1 MIPYIMKKSNIEIRA
16 PKRKKIMGILWSRI
30 IKQYRRHCADSEF
43 ADLDDAA
50 DDFLK
55 YLENYPELNEKDR
68 MNEYL
73 IFELINFYYSIK
85 SDAEQIDGSSDENE
99 KDEHLYKGK
108 TDALA
113 ASIKTYRLYG
123 KNEHFSE
130 MTRKRLMEIA
140 KLPFGGMMEIMK
152 DEEVP
157 TKNMG
162 LWKNGFYEYI
172 TSRFLLTGT
181 RVDLILNEECGTT
194 SSSRSL
200 MIGGIIDHNLRFS
213 FDVSPV

>member
-1 MIPYIMKKSNIEIRA
+1 
-16 PKRKKIMGILWSRI
+16 MGIPLNKMI
-30 IKQYRRHCADSEF
+30 LQYMS
-43 ADLDDAA
+43 LDDDTEFSDSNSVV

-99 KDEHLYKGK
+99 KDEHLYKGI

-113 ASIKTYRLYG
+113 AGIKTYQLCG
-123 KNEHFSE
+123 KNEHFSG

-140 KLPFGGMMEIMK
+140 KLPFDGMMEIMK
-152 DEEVP
+152 DEDVP

-162 LWKNGFYEYI
+162 RWKDGFYEYI
-172 TSRFLLTGT
+172 TSKFLLTGT
-181 RVDLILNEECGTT
+181 KVDFILKEGCGAP
-194 SSSRSL
+194 SSCRSL
-200 MIGGIIDHNLRFS
+200 MIGGIIDHHLRFGI
-213 FDVSPV
+213 DVSYADLGKSFSTATSG

>member
-1 MIPYIMKKSNIEIRA
+1 MLKSSIRIHISESD
-16 PKRKKIMGILWSRI
+16 KIMEIPLNKIIL
-30 IKQYRRHCADSEF
+30 QYMS
-43 ADLDDAA
+43 LDDDTEFSDLNSVV

-55 YLENYPELNEKDR
+55 FVENYPELNEKDR
-68 MNEYL
+68 LNEYL

-85 SDAEQIDGSSDENE
+85 SNAELLGCSPDETGE
-99 KDEHLYKGK
+99 YLYNAIP
-108 TDALA
+108 DALA

-162 LWKNGFYEYI
+162 LWKNGFHEYI

-200 MIGGIIDHNLRFS
+200 MIGGIIDHHLRFN
-213 FDVSPV
+213 FNVSSV

>member
-1 MIPYIMKKSNIEIRA
+1 MKKLNIEIRA

-43 ADLDDAA
+43 ADLDDAV
-50 DDFLK
+50 DDFLNFV
-55 YLENYPELNEKDR
+55 ENYPELNEKDR

-85 SDAEQIDGSSDENE
+85 SNAELLGCSPDETGE
-99 KDEHLYKGK
+99 YLYNAIP
-108 TDALA
+108 DALA

-162 LWKNGFYEYI
+162 IWKNGFYEYI

-181 RVDLILNEECGTT
+181 KVDFILNEECGTT

-200 MIGGIIDHNLRFS
+200 MIGGIIDHHLRFN
-213 FDVSPV
+213 FDVSSV